1 MSVSKSFPTKSS
13 KILVLA
19 FLTILAYF
27 VFTTN
32 NGSNVIPPGILP
44 KKQHTFDSKVFSNV
58 IPPRILPKKQHTFD
72 IKVANRYKKYLR
84 PFTPGLDKNCVLTLP
99 RKYVGE
105 EDMPIIIPP
114 ESEMKSL
121 SLDAIAC
128 IYHRYVTSL
137 QTQCAS
143 MDRVGEIQRKGW
155 YICADPTYVPR
166 KPCTTFLSNNIFPEN
181 MFSEDLK
188 LRYGCDI
195 YKTPLWLKTSL
206 KSWKNETNIPINDVI
221 DILTLSING
230 ISNLPLIDHIVNEKP
245 ISQVRQLLLEL
256 HFNPGQMSIEDY
268 AQILLRLKKLHRYGF
283 RIVWFDRIFQCATP
297 KFNKCYAVY
306 FVQESFKDKT
316 KNLEVVNLPSVEE
329 IKGIKSTKSSDLY
342 FKYLQT
348 TQIFCQNI
356 FRMGQIVD
364 GGWDVCHDHMVKYTQ
379 PCIVYSFGVSGDLTF
394 DDEVSE
400 TYHCDVFSFD
410 PTTVFP
416 THQHGPNVWFYR
428 IGIGNKHEKFRAGY
442 VAPLQ
447 ELREMHNHTSSP
459 IAILKIDVEGA
470 EWPSLP
476 NMIETRQLED
486 VAQLYL
492 EFHGQGDKENE
503 LVVLKMLYDAGF
515 RIFWFHP
522 NPNCL
527 YDKKIRT
534 RSRCMEVYFINTSLK
549 KKV

>member
-1 MSVSKSFPTKSS
+1 MKYRERDGTFAPTR
-13 KILVLA
+13 LMFRTNHVQH
-19 FLTILAYF
+19 FCLTIF
-27 VFTTN
+27 
-32 NGSNVIPPGILP
+32 
-44 KKQHTFDSKVFSNV
+44 
-58 IPPRILPKKQHTFD
+58 
-72 IKVANRYKKYLR
+72 
-84 PFTPGLDKNCVLTLP
+84 
-99 RKYVGE
+99 
-105 EDMPIIIPP
+105 
-114 ESEMKSL
+114 
-121 SLDAIAC
+121 
-128 IYHRYVTSL
+128 
-137 QTQCAS
+137 
-143 MDRVGEIQRKGW
+143 
-155 YICADPTYVPR
+155 
-166 KPCTTFLSNNIFPEN
+166 FLKL
-181 MFSEDLK
+181 FSEDLK

-206 KSWKNETNIPINDVI
+206 KSWKNETNMSINDVI

-245 ISQVRQLLLEL
+245 ISQIRQLLLEL

-283 RIVWFDRIFQCATP
+283 IIVWFDRIFQCATP

-306 FVQESFKDKT
+306 FVQESFTDKST
-316 KNLEVVNLPSVEE
+316 NLEVVNLPSVEE
-329 IKGIKSTKSSDLY
+329 IKGMESTKSSDLY

-364 GGWDVCHDHMVKYTQ
+364 GGWDVCHDHRVKYPQ

-400 TYHCDVFSFD
+400 TYHCNVFSFD

-470 EWPSLP
+470 E
-476 NMIETRQLED
+476 RQSCP
-486 VAQLYL
+486 
-492 EFHGQGDKENE
+492 
-503 LVVLKMLYDAGF
+503 
-515 RIFWFHP
+515 I
-522 NPNCL
+522 
-527 YDKKIRT
+527 
-534 RSRCMEVYFINTSLK
+534 
-549 KKV
+549 